1 MAQKKVRITDFLTH
15 AQLQQCI
22 ALYKA
27 CNGYGFAQRCCDEII
42 KPNINAINAKLGQEN
57 DPKYLAYA
65 VEYVMMGS
73 VKL

>member
-1 MAQKKVRITDFLTH
+1 MAKAVTIADFLTG
-15 AQLQQCI
+15 AQVRQCI
-22 ALYKA
+22 ALYKE
-27 CNGYGFAQRCCDEII
+27 CKGRGFAQLCCDQII
-42 KPNINAINAKLGQEN
+42 KPNIAEINVKLGQEN